1 MDMTKLNGETMSHQT
16 GQKTLQTGCS
26 EGLSTVGTEQN
37 ASQQSYNLDSEY
49 NMIKSYT
56 RIPFKLWK
64 HPASLDQI
72 KLKGS
77 IEHAHKKVPKPKNS
91 KNDKD
96 KNAIKSPQHSSDDK
110 LLPAVN
116 VHKISKIVPTFNAYK
131 LQLARERTEN
141 AIKLNQIF
149 TIQGGYSTVR
159 YCLRQRGWVENYFQ
173 MTKICKQP
181 QVKTIPLDGI
191 QDATEDDAD
200 NDIDE
205 NDNDISNVKW
215 REEDRLYNIMS
226 RMVRNVQPS
235 LIWVLQRDYVDH
247 QLLNKDQMINHFLQS
262 GVFTTKV
269 GLCLNLRNLPWYDE
283 TDPHT
288 FFPRCYLLCHS
299 EEKQEFIDDFNLTAC
314 TSILK
319 IVLEAYYSTSRRY
332 NKGYNEEI
340 RKIIAADRSGETEN
354 LNFGE
359 ESEKKDEKKTKRE
372 ILRLPA
378 DIVEQAVRYCD
389 LFLGSKDNQDLD
401 SRVEKSLNEAELA
414 DLRHWHYHV
423 IHSDLA
429 IEGVTSALANLC
441 ESTLKRLRLQCPQL
455 YLDGKHN
462 IWILKPGAQSRGRGI
477 SCHDDLDSILKVDE
491 GNVIKKESKY
501 VIQKYIERPLLI
513 YNCKFD
519 IRQWFLVTDWNPLTV
534 WFYKDCYLRFCSQQ
548 FTLNDFN
555 ASIHLCNNVIQRN
568 YKNGPRAKELPENN
582 MWTHHQFKNYLRMQS
597 STDLWEESIYPK
609 IKKAI
614 ICSVI
619 VSQELVETRK
629 GSFELYGADFMLSDD
644 YIPWLIEINSNPSM
658 QHSTKVTSVLCCK
671 VLEDTLKVV
680 LDRKYNK
687 CCDTGSFE
695 LGYKQS
701 VISCPLYLCLNMSI
715 EGQRMKTPTSVG
727 KQILK
732 SPVRSPLRSSSVNS
746 KHKKGN
752 ESMPKD
758 TDRISGSLKY
768 RKNSKTVNSNCH
780 FLNDM
785 NTVININ
792 RSKICKP
799 KACFGKFRTIR
810 PKEENGDQSLLV
822 STSIGERQFKTRNSK
837 NILLTQ
843 RSRRSPE
850 IKSFKQQNHKLSLTE
865 YRSSKE
871 AFKAHKQAENLPKV
885 LENKRHNSRK
895 LGGGL

>member
-1 MDMTKLNGETMSHQT
+1 MSDET
-16 GQKTLQTGCS
+16 GQETLQTESS
-26 EGLSTVGTEQN
+26 EGLPTVDTEQN
-37 ASQQSYNLDSEY
+37 ASQQHSNDLDSEY

-56 RIPFKLWK
+56 RIPFKLSK
-64 HPASLDQI
+64 HPASLDEI

-77 IEHAHKKVPKPKNS
+77 NENTRKRVPKPKNS
-91 KNDKD
+91 KSDKD

-110 LLPAVN
+110 LLPAIN
-116 VHKISKIVPTFNAYK
+116 VHKISKIFPTLNAYK

-141 AIKLNQIF
+141 AMKLNQIF

-159 YCLRQRGWVENYFQ
+159 CCLRQRGWVENCFQ

-181 QVKTIPLDGI
+181 QVKTNPLDDI
-191 QDATEDDAD
+191 QDATGDDAD
-200 NDIDE
+200 NDINED
-205 NDNDISNVKW
+205 DNDISNVKLK
-215 REEDRLYNIMS
+215 EEDRLYNIMS

-247 QLLNKDQMINHFLQS
+247 RLLNKDQMINHFLHS

-319 IVLEAYYSTSRRY
+319 IVLEAYYSASRRY
-332 NKGYNEEI
+332 NKKYNEEI
-340 RKIIAADRSGETEN
+340 DKIIAVDRRGETEN

-359 ESEKKDEKKTKRE
+359 KSEKKDQKKTKRE

-378 DIVEQAVRYCD
+378 AIVEQAVRYCD

-414 DLRHWHYHV
+414 DLRHWHYRV

-429 IEGVTSALANLC
+429 IEGVTPALANLC

-477 SCHDDLDSILKVDE
+477 SCYDDLDSILKIDE

-519 IRQWFLVTDWNPLTV
+519 IRQWFLITDWNPLTV

-597 STDLWEESIYPK
+597 SSDLWEESIYPK

-619 VSQELVETRK
+619 VSQELVESRK

-658 QHSTKVTSVLCCK
+658 QHSTEVTSVLCCK

-715 EGQRMKTPTSVG
+715 EGQRIKTPTSVG
-727 KQILK
+727 KQILR
-732 SPVRSPLRSSSVNS
+732 SPSVRSPSVRSALVRCSSVNS
-746 KHKKGN
+746 KFKKGN
-752 ESMPKD
+752 ELMPKD
-758 TDRISGSLKY
+758 MDRISGSLKY
-768 RKNSKTVNSNCH
+768 RKNTKSVNSNCQ

-785 NTVININ
+785 NAVMNIN

-822 STSIGERQFKTRNSK
+822 STSFGERQFRSRNSK

-843 RSRRSPE
+843 RNRRSPE

-865 YRSSKE
+865 CRSSKE
-871 AFKAHKQAENLPKV
+871 AFKAHVRKTLVPNIAHIIFPMI
-885 LENKRHNSRK
+885 SRISALK
-895 LGGGL
+895 

>member
-1 MDMTKLNGETMSHQT
+1 MMDLINSPDTVTGVHQRREEVQTGETMSDET
-16 GQKTLQTGCS
+16 GQETLQTESS
-26 EGLSTVGTEQN
+26 EGLPTVDTEQN
-37 ASQQSYNLDSEY
+37 ASQQHSNDLDSEY

-56 RIPFKLWK
+56 RIPFKLSK

-77 IEHAHKKVPKPKNS
+77 NENTRKRVPKPKNS
-91 KNDKD
+91 KSDKD

-110 LLPAVN
+110 LLPAIN
-116 VHKISKIVPTFNAYK
+116 VHKISKIFPTLNAYK

-141 AIKLNQIF
+141 AMKLNQIF

-159 YCLRQRGWVENYFQ
+159 CCLRQRGWVENCFQ

-181 QVKTIPLDGI
+181 QVKTNPLDDI
-191 QDATEDDAD
+191 QDATGDDAD
-200 NDIDE
+200 NDINED
-205 NDNDISNVKW
+205 DNDISNVKLK
-215 REEDRLYNIMS
+215 EEDRLYNIM
-226 RMVRNVQPS
+226 
-235 LIWVLQRDYVDH
+235 
-247 QLLNKDQMINHFLQS
+247 
-262 GVFTTKV
+262 V

-314 TSILK
+314 TK
-319 IVLEAYYSTSRRY
+319 
-332 NKGYNEEI
+332 
-340 RKIIAADRSGETEN
+340 
-354 LNFGE
+354 
-359 ESEKKDEKKTKRE
+359 KKTKRE

-378 DIVEQAVRYCD
+378 AIVEQAVRYCD

-414 DLRHWHYHV
+414 DLRHWHYRV

-429 IEGVTSALANLC
+429 IEGVTPALANLC

-477 SCHDDLDSILKVDE
+477 SCYDDLDSILKIDE

-519 IRQWFLVTDWNPLTV
+519 IRQWFLITDWNPLTV

-555 ASIHLCNNVIQRN
+555 A
-568 YKNGPRAKELPENN
+568 
-582 MWTHHQFKNYLRMQS
+582 MQS
-597 STDLWEESIYPK
+597 SSDLWEESIYPK

-619 VSQELVETRK
+619 VSQELVESRK

-658 QHSTKVTSVLCCK
+658 QHSTEVTSVLCCK

-701 VISCPLYLCLNMSI
+701 VISCPLHHCQNKQKPMYSDVLLNLCGYEL
-715 EGQRMKTPTSVG
+715 
-727 KQILK
+727 LC
-732 SPVRSPLRSSSVNS
+732 SSSCSIV
-746 KHKKGN
+746 
-752 ESMPKD
+752 
-758 TDRISGSLKY
+758 
-768 RKNSKTVNSNCH
+768 CW
-780 FLNDM
+780 
-785 NTVININ
+785 
-792 RSKICKP
+792 
-799 KACFGKFRTIR
+799 FRY
-810 PKEENGDQSLLV
+810 
-822 STSIGERQFKTRNSK
+822 
-837 NILLTQ
+837 
-843 RSRRSPE
+843 
-850 IKSFKQQNHKLSLTE
+850 QQNYFEHC
-865 YRSSKE
+865 
-871 AFKAHKQAENLPKV
+871 
-885 LENKRHNSRK
+885 
-895 LGGGL
+895 